1 VYVLLVA
8 AKQLPNEFPWVLMKY
23 VVVAEL
29 AFVDVV
35 RNLSAQFMAQHAPR
49 LDADRVNE
57 IRGVKKTFDRAFNGI
72 EKRLRDYVR
81 NIVSAHRHQQTV
93 QSIHET
99 HAVLRDP
106 ALPALFHSA
115 RTLLDALE
123 DTPVWAWGYTSVN
136 GIVGLLCSNIA
147 VRKPSPHLVYGFEIR
162 VGDRSGSIVPAEEL
176 EFDSLSAATV
186 WAEAVGG

>member
-1 VYVLLVA
+1 MAGLLQAGREAEADVYVLLVA

-115 RTLLDALE
+115 RTLLDAWL
-123 DTPVWAWGYTSVN
+123 T
-136 GIVGLLCSNIA
+136 L
-147 VRKPSPHLVYGFEIR
+147 F
-162 VGDRSGSIVPAEEL
+162 GDRYYLELQRTGRPGEEDCIAGSLQLAVARGVRPRT
-176 EFDSLSAATV
+176 AALT
-186 WAEAVGG
+186 